1 MYKIIDL
8 DIDDSLSADTKVDAV
23 ALVEMPAIETNFVYF
38 NTQNFQ
44 EKTFR
49 VTNEI
54 SANACRAR
62 KFKQENPNNS
72 CGTKVGW
79 TRSSQLCDKKP
90 ITLTTVKRMYSY
102 LSRHKIDLVTSKS
115 YEGSCGL
122 LMYDAWGGK
131 EALTWSKR
139 ILQREKERFD
149 YDPSALPDYVNYPT
163 GDTKDNMLIEDI
175 GFIEKIPYETK
186 EDYIGRCIEWHIKN
200 KGWDRDQAAA
210 VCYKQAEEDFNCGC
224 GEYKEME
231 NPCWSGYE
239 PIGTKELD
247 GQTVPNCVPIE
258 NSAEDMNID
267 VFGYQTK
274 NFQICPGAINT
285 FNHLVSMEV
294 DEDTKGMIRSAAQ
307 IADNV
312 FGIEKKVL
320 EEKTASKEQL
330 EEANLLVDDFYDL
343 IDEIDRI
350 VGMEHNVD
358 YMDGHIEV
366 ISSYLNSTEDFS
378 DWSEEDLEIK
388 NLVDHLFNT
397 KEFDFG
403 RITNQL
409 LAGYT
414 IDDIKRFNHKNPT
427 KYYKYKR
434 VVQQSAIDR
443 DFCEQIEDRYF
454 RRGQIYALE
463 IYNNEFGHNGQAYS
477 KWLYK
482 GGPNCYHAWEEWSA
496 IGNRIQN
503 MGMVEGT
510 PGVAPY
516 EMIGR
521 GYYPGTPRYEANLS
535 SICTENCDITKEE
548 KNKYK
553 NAKFKSDEEQRM
565 LYSPLMVPNILIPRL
580 DDDGEKYFVRFTKKA
595 IEKIQRKFM
604 IEQRLRDTNLE
615 HDNKISFNDM
625 VMVESWLV
633 NGKSDKAFTLGY
645 TPNEIPE
652 GTWMVGYKVLDTPE
666 GNIIWNDFIK
676 TGKVKGLSA
685 EGAFLMNFQ
694 QIKTSEYLLDEII
707 NILNQ
712 IN

>member
-38 NTQNFQ
+38 NRQEFQ
-44 EKTFR
+44 EPTFR
-49 VTNEI
+49 VTKEI
-54 SANACRAR
+54 SENACRAR
-62 KFKQENPNNS
+62 KYKQENPNRT
-72 CGTKVGW
+72 CGTNIGW
-79 TRSSQLCDKKP
+79 TRSSQLCEQKP

-102 LSRHKIDLVTSKS
+102 LSRHKIDLVSSKS
-115 YEGSCGL
+115 YDDGCGK
-122 LMYDAWGGK
+122 LMYDAWGGE
-131 EALTWSKR
+131 EALIWSKR
-139 ILQREKERFD
+139 ILQREREFD
-149 YDPSALPDYVNYPT
+149 INVDSLPEYVNYPT
-163 GDTKDNMLIEDI
+163 GDTKDNMLVEPIA
-175 GFIEKIPYETK
+175 FIEKIPYERK
-186 EDYIGRCIEWHIKN
+186 EDYISRCIEWHIKN

-210 VCYKQAEEDFNCGC
+210 VCYKQAEEDFSCGC

-231 NPCWSGYE
+231 NPCWEGYE

-247 GQTVPNCVPIE
+247 GQTVPNCVPME
-258 NSAEDMNID
+258 NSFEGMGID
-267 VFGYQTK
+267 VYGYTTK
-274 NFQICPGAINT
+274 NFEICPGAINT
-285 FNHLVSMEV
+285 FQHLVSMEV

-307 IADNV
+307 IADNI
-312 FGIEKKVL
+312 FGIEKQVL
-320 EEKTASKEQL
+320 QDKKATQEQL
-330 EEANLLVDDFYDL
+330 NEANLLVDDFYDL
-343 IDEIDRI
+343 MEEIDRI
-350 VGMEHNVD
+350 VGMTHNVD

-366 ISSYLNSTEDFS
+366 ISSYLTSSDEFS
-378 DWSEEDLEIK
+378 DWDEEDLEIK
-388 NLVDHLFNT
+388 NLVDQLFNT
-397 KEFDFG
+397 KNFDFG
-403 RITNQL
+403 RITNEL

-443 DFCEQIEDRYF
+443 DFCEQIEGRFF

-482 GGPNCYHAWEEWSA
+482 GGPQCYHAWEEWSA

-535 SICTENCDITKEE
+535 SVCTENCEIPKEE
-548 KNKYK
+548 QTEYK
-553 NAKFKSDEEQRM
+553 KAKFKSDEEQRM

-580 DDDGEKYFVRFTKKA
+580 DDNGDKYFVRFTKKA

-615 HDNKISFNDM
+615 HNNKISFNDM

-652 GTWMVGYKVLDTPE
+652 GTWMVGYKVLDTRE
-666 GNIIWNDFIK
+666 GNVIWNDFIK